1 MNPSKDL
8 HSSSYLVRETFIVP
22 KDDQDINLVPE
33 RKNVQ
38 QKRNTEYLIQVLYKL
53 KFSEEECISRFSASF
68 ENQVDSSSQQRN
80 SESLWKTWKYRLAL
94 ARTTQERS
102 EALKFLSSYKDK
114 SNSCHHLPT
123 FNELQTEHDNH
134 DSKDARSVS
143 QLQVDKIESD
153 PSFQKNQIRISRK
166 SKSVK
171 KDKNVIKVKEQLNLS
186 EDTNQKALS
195 LEEKLA
201 NNRELNII
209 GIMNLS
215 SMNLTDNDML
225 LVIEKIF
232 GKHKTKCTGFIFR
245 DNALTSIGMKMFVD
259 AILATRMKL
268 KYLNLSN
275 NLNIGDA
282 GIEHVVYLFKKSR
295 SINFL
300 ALSNTGITDRGVR
313 LLADLLCDV
322 DADTDSCC
330 SSLEKLYL
338 SFNTSI
344 TDESMEALLQIIEQN
359 RTLKLLSVQYCSLSD
374 QARQLLRET

>member
-38 QKRNTEYLIQVLYKL
+38 QKRNAEYLIQVLYKL

-102 EALKFLSSYKDK
+102 DALKFLSSYKDK

-153 PSFQKNQIRISRK
+153 P
-166 SKSVK
+166 
-171 KDKNVIKVKEQLNLS
+171 
-186 EDTNQKALS
+186 T
-195 LEEKLA
+195 
-201 NNRELNII
+201 
-209 GIMNLS
+209 
-215 SMNLTDNDML
+215 
-225 LVIEKIF
+225 
-232 GKHKTKCTGFIFR
+232 
-245 DNALTSIGMKMFVD
+245 
-259 AILATRMKL
+259 
-268 KYLNLSN
+268 
-275 NLNIGDA
+275 
-282 GIEHVVYLFKKSR
+282 
-295 SINFL
+295 
-300 ALSNTGITDRGVR
+300 LSNTGITDRGVR

-374 QARQLLRET
+374 QARQLLRETG